1 MSRMVK
7 TSQIF
12 KDIKKEISKVP
23 IKRVK
28 IAIEKQATGYRV
40 QINDNVNLTLAKKEL
55 SRLLSA
61 RDKIVVD
68 TFKRAIGG
76 ILNKHGLRFYVVRA
90 DFPSDNGI
98 TTKLVF
104 FLRKRALRKSI
115 HDTNLI
121 VNRDHVIFEFE
132 NITILKEQNKVC
144 RLYLFTQEAFKPL
157 FYTVLF
163 NIERDIDAQDKQKE
177 VKHKLEQLRRLVDI
191 ALD

>member
-1 MSRMVK
+1 MVK
-7 TSQIF
+7 ASQIF

-28 IAIEKQATGYRV
+28 IAIEKKGAGYRV
-40 QINDNVNLTLAKKEL
+40 QINDNVNLTLTKKEL
-55 SRLLSA
+55 SRVLSA
-61 RDKIVVD
+61 RDKIVVE

-76 ILNKHGLRFYVVRA
+76 ILNKHGLGFYVVRA
-90 DFPSDNGI
+90 DFPSDSGI

-104 FLRKRALRKSI
+104 FLRKQALRKSI